1 MKKEYERKTTMPKSA
16 KSNKE
21 PIEFTPIKLDVNH
34 VAYTQAVKDAEEKIN
49 NFKEALDWV
58 YSNNVSEVDD
68 MAFNEDMLTEYKRCF
83 MLQNSN
89 VVKLDISFEK
99 LLDLLDV
106 DLQVLKEFQYKH
118 DDNKSELVQI
128 DNETVATKIDIN
140 DYTIW
145 TKNEAENKRLEVAN
159 ELITVLDKV
168 GSFSKVYPLTI
179 IQGISNF
186 LLFDTAKHQYKVNRT
201 IIPKA

>member
-1 MKKEYERKTTMPKSA
+1 MK
-16 KSNKE
+16 
-21 PIEFTPIKLDVNH
+21 FTPKKIEVNQI
-34 VAYTQAVKDAEEKIN
+34 AYTKAVKDAEEKLN

-58 YSNNVSEVDD
+58 YSNNVNEVDD
-68 MAFNEDMLTEYKRCF
+68 MAFNNDMLTEYKRCF

-89 VVKLDISFEK
+89 VVKLDISYDK

-106 DLQVLKEFQYKH
+106 NLQILKEFQYKH

-128 DNETVATKIDIN
+128 DKETVATKIDIN

-145 TKNEAENKRLEVAN
+145 TRNESENERLDVAN
-159 ELITVLDKV
+159 ELINVLDKV

-179 IQGISNF
+179 TQGISNF

-201 IIPKA
+201 IIPKPI

>member
-1 MKKEYERKTTMPKSA
+1 MK
-16 KSNKE
+16 
-21 PIEFTPIKLDVNH
+21 FTPKKIEVNQI
-34 VAYTQAVKDAEEKIN
+34 AYTKAVKDAEEKLN

-68 MAFNEDMLTEYKRCF
+68 MAFNNDILTEYKRCF

-106 DLQVLKEFQYKH
+106 NLQILKEFQYKH
-118 DDNKSELVQI
+118 DDNKSELIQI
-128 DNETVATKIDIN
+128 DKETVATKIDIN

-145 TKNEAENKRLEVAN
+145 TRNESVNERLDVAN
-159 ELITVLDKV
+159 ELINVLDKV

-179 IQGISNF
+179 TQGISNF

-201 IIPKA
+201 IIPKPI

>member
-1 MKKEYERKTTMPKSA
+1 MK
-16 KSNKE
+16 
-21 PIEFTPIKLDVNH
+21 FTPKKIEVNQI
-34 VAYTQAVKDAEEKIN
+34 AYTKAVKDAEEKLN

-68 MAFNEDMLTEYKRCF
+68 MAFNNDMLTEYKRCF

-106 DLQVLKEFQYKH
+106 DLQILKEFQYKH
-118 DDNKSELVQI
+118 DDNKSELIQI

-145 TKNEAENKRLEVAN
+145 TRNESENERLDVAN
-159 ELITVLDKV
+159 ELINVLDKV

-179 IQGISNF
+179 TQGISNF

-201 IIPKA
+201 IIPKHI

>member
-1 MKKEYERKTTMPKSA
+1 MK
-16 KSNKE
+16 
-21 PIEFTPIKLDVNH
+21 FTPKKIEVNQI
-34 VAYTQAVKDAEEKIN
+34 AYTKAVKDAEEKLN

-58 YSNNVSEVDD
+58 YSNNVNEVDD
-68 MAFNEDMLTEYKRCF
+68 MAFNDDMLTEYKRCF

-89 VVKLDISFEK
+89 VVKLDISYDK

-106 DLQVLKEFQYKH
+106 NLQILKEFQYKH

-128 DNETVATKIDIN
+128 DKETVATKIDIN

-145 TKNEAENKRLEVAN
+145 TRNESENERLDVAN
-159 ELITVLDKV
+159 ELINVLDKV

-179 IQGISNF
+179 TQGISNF

-201 IIPKA
+201 IIPKHI

>member
-1 MKKEYERKTTMPKSA
+1 MK
-16 KSNKE
+16 
-21 PIEFTPIKLDVNH
+21 FTPKKIEVNQI
-34 VAYTQAVKDAEEKIN
+34 AYTKAVKDAEEKLN

-68 MAFNEDMLTEYKRCF
+68 MAFNNDMLTEYKRCF

-106 DLQVLKEFQYKH
+106 NLQILKEFQYKH

-128 DNETVATKIDIN
+128 DKETVATKIDIN

-145 TKNEAENKRLEVAN
+145 TRNESENQRLDVAN
-159 ELITVLDKV
+159 ELINVLDKV

-179 IQGISNF
+179 TQGISNF

-201 IIPKA
+201 IIPKPI

>member
-1 MKKEYERKTTMPKSA
+1 MK
-16 KSNKE
+16 
-21 PIEFTPIKLDVNH
+21 FTPKKIEVNQI
-34 VAYTQAVKDAEEKIN
+34 AYTKAVKDAEEKLN

-68 MAFNEDMLTEYKRCF
+68 MAFNNDMLTEYKRCF

-106 DLQVLKEFQYKH
+106 NLQILKEFQYKH

-128 DNETVATKIDIN
+128 DKETVATKIDIN

-145 TKNEAENKRLEVAN
+145 TRNESENQRLDVAN
-159 ELITVLDKV
+159 ELINVLDKV

-179 IQGISNF
+179 TQGISNF

-201 IIPKA
+201 MIPKPI

>member
-1 MKKEYERKTTMPKSA
+1 MK
-16 KSNKE
+16 
-21 PIEFTPIKLDVNH
+21 FTPKKIEVNQ
-34 VAYTQAVKDAEEKIN
+34 VAYTKAVKDAEEKLN

-58 YSNNVSEVDD
+58 YSNNVNEVDD
-68 MAFNEDMLTEYKRCF
+68 MAFNNDMLTEYKRCF

-89 VVKLDISFEK
+89 VVKLDISYDK

-106 DLQVLKEFQYKH
+106 NLQILKEFQYKH

-128 DNETVATKIDIN
+128 DKETVATKIDIN

-145 TKNEAENKRLEVAN
+145 TRNESENERLDVAN
-159 ELITVLDKV
+159 ELINVLDKV

-179 IQGISNF
+179 TQGISNF

-201 IIPKA
+201 IIPKHI

>member
-1 MKKEYERKTTMPKSA
+1 MK
-16 KSNKE
+16 
-21 PIEFTPIKLDVNH
+21 FTPKKIEVNQI
-34 VAYTQAVKDAEEKIN
+34 AYTKAVKDAEEKLN

-68 MAFNEDMLTEYKRCF
+68 MAFNNDMLTEYKRCF

-106 DLQVLKEFQYKH
+106 NLQILKEFQYKH
-118 DDNKSELVQI
+118 DDNKSELIQI

-145 TKNEAENKRLEVAN
+145 TRNESENERLDVAN
-159 ELITVLDKV
+159 ELINVLDKV

-179 IQGISNF
+179 TQGISNF

-201 IIPKA
+201 IIPKHI

>member
-1 MKKEYERKTTMPKSA
+1 MK
-16 KSNKE
+16 
-21 PIEFTPIKLDVNH
+21 FTPKKIEVNQI
-34 VAYTQAVKDAEEKIN
+34 AYTKAVKDAEEKIN

-58 YSNNVSEVDD
+58 YSNNVNEVDD
-68 MAFNEDMLTEYKRCF
+68 MAFNDDMLTEYKRCF

-89 VVKLDISFEK
+89 VVKLDISYDK

-106 DLQVLKEFQYKH
+106 NLQILKEFQYKH

-128 DNETVATKIDIN
+128 DKETVATKIDIN

-145 TKNEAENKRLEVAN
+145 TRNESENQRLDVAN
-159 ELITVLDKV
+159 ELINVLDKV

-179 IQGISNF
+179 TQGISNF

-201 IIPKA
+201 IIPKHI

>member
-1 MKKEYERKTTMPKSA
+1 MK
-16 KSNKE
+16 
-21 PIEFTPIKLDVNH
+21 FTPKKIEVNQ
-34 VAYTQAVKDAEEKIN
+34 VAYTKAVKDAEEKLN

-68 MAFNEDMLTEYKRCF
+68 MAFNNDMLTEYKRCF

-106 DLQVLKEFQYKH
+106 NLQILKEFQYKH
-118 DDNKSELVQI
+118 DDNKSELIQI
-128 DNETVATKIDIN
+128 DKETVATKIDIN

-145 TKNEAENKRLEVAN
+145 TRNESENERLDVAN
-159 ELITVLDKV
+159 ELINVLDKV

-179 IQGISNF
+179 TQGISNF

-201 IIPKA
+201 IIPKPI

>member
-1 MKKEYERKTTMPKSA
+1 MK
-16 KSNKE
+16 
-21 PIEFTPIKLDVNH
+21 FTPKKIEVNQ
-34 VAYTQAVKDAEEKIN
+34 VAYTKAVKDAEEKLN

-58 YSNNVSEVDD
+58 YSNNVNEVDD
-68 MAFNEDMLTEYKRCF
+68 MAFNDDMLTEYKRCF

-106 DLQVLKEFQYKH
+106 NLQILKEFQYKH

-128 DNETVATKIDIN
+128 DKETVATKIDIN

-145 TKNEAENKRLEVAN
+145 TRNESENERLDVAN
-159 ELITVLDKV
+159 ELINVLDKV

-179 IQGISNF
+179 TQGISNF

-201 IIPKA
+201 IIPKHI

>member
-1 MKKEYERKTTMPKSA
+1 MK
-16 KSNKE
+16 
-21 PIEFTPIKLDVNH
+21 FTPKKIEVNH
-34 VAYTQAVKDAEEKIN
+34 VAYTKAVKDAEEKIN

-58 YSNNVSEVDD
+58 YSNNVSEANLDD

-145 TKNEAENKRLEVAN
+145 TRNEDENKRLEVAN
-159 ELITVLDKV
+159 ELIDVLDKV

-179 IQGISNF
+179 TQGISNF

-201 IIPKA
+201 IIPQHI

>member
-1 MKKEYERKTTMPKSA
+1 MK
-16 KSNKE
+16 
-21 PIEFTPIKLDVNH
+21 FTPKKIEVNQI
-34 VAYTQAVKDAEEKIN
+34 AYTKAVKDAEEKLN

-58 YSNNVSEVDD
+58 YSNNVNEVDD
-68 MAFNEDMLTEYKRCF
+68 MAFNDDMLTEYKRCF

-89 VVKLDISFEK
+89 VVKLDISYDK

-106 DLQVLKEFQYKH
+106 NLQILKEFQYKH
-118 DDNKSELVQI
+118 DDNKSELIQI
-128 DNETVATKIDIN
+128 DKETVATKIDIN

-145 TKNEAENKRLEVAN
+145 TRNESENQRLDVAN
-159 ELITVLDKV
+159 ELINVLDKV

-179 IQGISNF
+179 TQGISNF

-201 IIPKA
+201 IIPKHI

>member
-1 MKKEYERKTTMPKSA
+1 MK
-16 KSNKE
+16 
-21 PIEFTPIKLDVNH
+21 FTPKKIEVNQI
-34 VAYTQAVKDAEEKIN
+34 AYTKAVKDAEEKLN

-58 YSNNVSEVDD
+58 YSNNVNEANLDD
-68 MAFNEDMLTEYKRCF
+68 MAFNDDMLTEYKRCF

-106 DLQVLKEFQYKH
+106 NLQILKEFQYKH

-128 DNETVATKIDIN
+128 DKETVATKINID

-145 TKNEAENKRLEVAN
+145 TRNESENQRLDVAN
-159 ELITVLDKV
+159 ELINVLDKV

-179 IQGISNF
+179 TQGISNF

-201 IIPKA
+201 IIPKPI

>member
-1 MKKEYERKTTMPKSA
+1 MK
-16 KSNKE
+16 
-21 PIEFTPIKLDVNH
+21 FTPKKIEVNQI
-34 VAYTQAVKDAEEKIN
+34 AYTKAVKDAEEKLN

-68 MAFNEDMLTEYKRCF
+68 MAFNNDMLTEYKRCF

-106 DLQVLKEFQYKH
+106 NLQILKEFQYKH
-118 DDNKSELVQI
+118 DDNKSELIQI
-128 DNETVATKIDIN
+128 DKETVATKIDIN

-145 TKNEAENKRLEVAN
+145 TRNESENERLDVAN
-159 ELITVLDKV
+159 ELINVLDKV

-179 IQGISNF
+179 TQGISNF

-201 IIPKA
+201 IIPKHI

>member
-1 MKKEYERKTTMPKSA
+1 MK
-16 KSNKE
+16 
-21 PIEFTPIKLDVNH
+21 FTPKKIEVNQI
-34 VAYTQAVKDAEEKIN
+34 AYTKAVKDAEEKLN

-58 YSNNVSEVDD
+58 YSNNVNEVDD
-68 MAFNEDMLTEYKRCF
+68 MAFNDDMLTEYKRCF

-89 VVKLDISFEK
+89 VVKLDISYDK

-106 DLQVLKEFQYKH
+106 NLQILKEFQYKH
-118 DDNKSELVQI
+118 DDNKSELIQI
-128 DNETVATKIDIN
+128 DKETVATKIDIN

-145 TKNEAENKRLEVAN
+145 TRNESENERLDVAN
-159 ELITVLDKV
+159 ELINVLDKV

-179 IQGISNF
+179 TQGISNF

-201 IIPKA
+201 IIPKHI

>member
-1 MKKEYERKTTMPKSA
+1 MK
-16 KSNKE
+16 
-21 PIEFTPIKLDVNH
+21 FTPKKIEVNQI
-34 VAYTQAVKDAEEKIN
+34 AYTKAVKDAEEKLN

-68 MAFNEDMLTEYKRCF
+68 MAFNNDMLTEYKRCF

-106 DLQVLKEFQYKH
+106 NLQILKEFQYKH

-128 DNETVATKIDIN
+128 DKETVATKIDIN

-145 TKNEAENKRLEVAN
+145 TRNESENERLDVAN
-159 ELITVLDKV
+159 ELINVLDKV

-179 IQGISNF
+179 TQGISNF

-201 IIPKA
+201 MIPKPI

>member
-1 MKKEYERKTTMPKSA
+1 MK
-16 KSNKE
+16 
-21 PIEFTPIKLDVNH
+21 FTPKKIEVNQ
-34 VAYTQAVKDAEEKIN
+34 VAYTKAVKDAEEKLN

-58 YSNNVSEVDD
+58 YSNNVNEVDD
-68 MAFNEDMLTEYKRCF
+68 MAFNDDMLTEYKRCF

-89 VVKLDISFEK
+89 VVKLDISYDK

-106 DLQVLKEFQYKH
+106 NLQILKEFQYKH

-128 DNETVATKIDIN
+128 DKETVATKIDIN

-145 TKNEAENKRLEVAN
+145 TRNESENERLDVAN
-159 ELITVLDKV
+159 ELINVLDKV

-179 IQGISNF
+179 TQGISNF

-201 IIPKA
+201 IIPKHI

>member
-1 MKKEYERKTTMPKSA
+1 MK
-16 KSNKE
+16 
-21 PIEFTPIKLDVNH
+21 FTPKKIEVNQI
-34 VAYTQAVKDAEEKIN
+34 AYTKAVKDAEEKLN

-58 YSNNVSEVDD
+58 YSNNVNEVDD
-68 MAFNEDMLTEYKRCF
+68 MAFNDDMLTEYKRCF

-106 DLQVLKEFQYKH
+106 NLQILKEFQYKH

-128 DNETVATKIDIN
+128 DKETVATKIDIN

-145 TKNEAENKRLEVAN
+145 TRNESENQRLDVAN
-159 ELITVLDKV
+159 ELINVLDKV

-179 IQGISNF
+179 TQGISNF

-201 IIPKA
+201 MIPKHI

>member
-1 MKKEYERKTTMPKSA
+1 MSEK
-16 KSNKE
+16 
-21 PIEFTPIKLDVNH
+21 FTPKKIEVNH
-34 VAYTQAVKDAEEKIN
+34 VAYTKAVKDAEEKIN

-159 ELITVLDKV
+159 ELIDILDKV

-179 IQGISNF
+179 TQGISNF

-201 IIPKA
+201 IIPKHI

>member
-1 MKKEYERKTTMPKSA
+1 MK
-16 KSNKE
+16 
-21 PIEFTPIKLDVNH
+21 FTPKKIEVNH

-99 LLDLLDV
+99 LIDLLDV

-118 DDNKSELVQI
+118 DDNKSELIQV
-128 DNETVATKIDIN
+128 DNETIATKIDIN

-145 TKNEAENKRLEVAN
+145 TRNEAENKRLEVAN
-159 ELITVLDKV
+159 ELIDVLDKV

-179 IQGISNF
+179 TQGISNF

-201 IIPKA
+201 IIPKHI

>member
-1 MKKEYERKTTMPKSA
+1 MK
-16 KSNKE
+16 
-21 PIEFTPIKLDVNH
+21 FTPKKIEVNH
-34 VAYTQAVKDAEEKIN
+34 VAHTQAVKDAEEKIN

-58 YSNNVSEVDD
+58 YSNNVSEVND

-99 LLDLLDV
+99 LIDLLDV

-145 TKNEAENKRLEVAN
+145 TRNEAENKRLEVAN
-159 ELITVLDKV
+159 ELIDVLDKV

-179 IQGISNF
+179 TQGISNF

-201 IIPKA
+201 IIPKHI

>member
-1 MKKEYERKTTMPKSA
+1 MK
-16 KSNKE
+16 
-21 PIEFTPIKLDVNH
+21 FTPKKIEVNQ
-34 VAYTQAVKDAEEKIN
+34 VAYTKAVKDAEEKLN

-58 YSNNVSEVDD
+58 YSNNVNEVDD
-68 MAFNEDMLTEYKRCF
+68 MAFNDDMLTEYKRCF

-106 DLQVLKEFQYKH
+106 NLQILKEFQYKH

-128 DNETVATKIDIN
+128 DKETVATKIDIN

-145 TKNEAENKRLEVAN
+145 TRNESENQRLDVAN
-159 ELITVLDKV
+159 ELINVLDKV

-179 IQGISNF
+179 TQGISNF

-201 IIPKA
+201 IIPKHI

>member
-1 MKKEYERKTTMPKSA
+1 MK
-16 KSNKE
+16 
-21 PIEFTPIKLDVNH
+21 FTPKKIEVNQI
-34 VAYTQAVKDAEEKIN
+34 AYTKAVKDAEEKLN

-58 YSNNVSEVDD
+58 YSNNVSEANLDD
-68 MAFNEDMLTEYKRCF
+68 MAFNNDMLTEYKRCF

-89 VVKLDISFEK
+89 VVKLDISYDK

-106 DLQVLKEFQYKH
+106 DLQILKEFQYKH
-118 DDNKSELVQI
+118 DDNKSELIQI
-128 DNETVATKIDIN
+128 DKETVATKIDID

-145 TKNEAENKRLEVAN
+145 TKNEAENERLDVAN
-159 ELITVLDKV
+159 ELINVLDKV

-179 IQGISNF
+179 TQGISNF

-201 IIPKA
+201 IIPKPI

>member
-1 MKKEYERKTTMPKSA
+1 MK
-16 KSNKE
+16 
-21 PIEFTPIKLDVNH
+21 FTPKKIEVNQI
-34 VAYTQAVKDAEEKIN
+34 AYTKAVKDAEEKLN

-58 YSNNVSEVDD
+58 YSNNVNEVDD
-68 MAFNEDMLTEYKRCF
+68 MAFNDDMLTEYKRCF

-106 DLQVLKEFQYKH
+106 NLQILKEFQYKH

-128 DNETVATKIDIN
+128 DKETVATKIDIN

-145 TKNEAENKRLEVAN
+145 TRNESENQRLDVAN
-159 ELITVLDKV
+159 ELINVLDKV

-179 IQGISNF
+179 TQGISNF

-201 IIPKA
+201 IIPKHI

>member
-1 MKKEYERKTTMPKSA
+1 MK
-16 KSNKE
+16 
-21 PIEFTPIKLDVNH
+21 FTPKKIEVNQ
-34 VAYTQAVKDAEEKIN
+34 VAYTKAVKDAEEKLN

-58 YSNNVSEVDD
+58 YSNNVNEVDD
-68 MAFNEDMLTEYKRCF
+68 MAFNDDMLTEYKRCF

-106 DLQVLKEFQYKH
+106 NLQILKEFQYKH

-128 DNETVATKIDIN
+128 DKETVATKIDIN

-145 TKNEAENKRLEVAN
+145 TRNESENQRLDVAN
-159 ELITVLDKV
+159 ELINVLDKV

-179 IQGISNF
+179 TQGISNF

-201 IIPKA
+201 MIPKPI

>member
-1 MKKEYERKTTMPKSA
+1 MHIKIQGQNQTRKQMKTKK
-16 KSNKE
+16 
-21 PIEFTPIKLDVNH
+21 FTPIKIEVN
-34 VAYTQAVKDAEEKIN
+34 YIGYNNAVKEAEAKVN

-58 YSNNVSEVDD
+58 YSNKVSEANLDD
-68 MAFNEDMLTEYKRCF
+68 MAFNDDMLTEYKRCF

-128 DNETVATKIDIN
+128 DDETVATKTDID

-145 TKNEAENKRLEVAN
+145 TKNEAENERLEVAHN
-159 ELITVLDKV
+159 LIDALEKV
-168 GSFSKVYPLTI
+168 GIFSKVYPLTVMAS
-179 IQGISNF
+179 ISNF
-186 LLFDTAKHQYKVNRT
+186 LLFDTRTNEYKLNRT
-201 IIPKA
+201 LIPKHI

>member
-1 MKKEYERKTTMPKSA
+1 MK
-16 KSNKE
+16 
-21 PIEFTPIKLDVNH
+21 FTPKKIEVNQI
-34 VAYTQAVKDAEEKIN
+34 AYTKAVKDAEEKLN

-68 MAFNEDMLTEYKRCF
+68 MAFNNDMLTEYKRCF

-106 DLQVLKEFQYKH
+106 NLQILKEFQYKH

-128 DNETVATKIDIN
+128 DKETVATKIDIN

-145 TKNEAENKRLEVAN
+145 TRNESENERLDVAN
-159 ELITVLDKV
+159 ELINVLDKV

-179 IQGISNF
+179 TQGISNF

-201 IIPKA
+201 IIPKPI

>member
-1 MKKEYERKTTMPKSA
+1 MK
-16 KSNKE
+16 
-21 PIEFTPIKLDVNH
+21 FTPKKIEVNH
-34 VAYTQAVKDAEEKIN
+34 VAHTKAVKDAEEKIN

-58 YSNNVSEVDD
+58 YSNNVSEVND

-145 TKNEAENKRLEVAN
+145 TKNEDENKISGFVTNKYSFFIAFIPLFTAEPYPILFFK
-159 ELITVLDKV
+159 LINFAEGIFFFTISFVLSV
-168 GSFSKVYPLTI
+168 LALSTTTI
-179 IQGISNF
+179 STAF
-186 LLFDTAKHQYKVNRT
+186 LR
-201 IIPKA
+201 IG

>member
-1 MKKEYERKTTMPKSA
+1 MK
-16 KSNKE
+16 
-21 PIEFTPIKLDVNH
+21 FTPKKIEVNQ
-34 VAYTQAVKDAEEKIN
+34 VAYTKAVKDAEEKLN

-58 YSNNVSEVDD
+58 YSNNVNEVDD
-68 MAFNEDMLTEYKRCF
+68 MAFNDDMLTEYKRCF

-106 DLQVLKEFQYKH
+106 NLQILKEFQYKH

-128 DNETVATKIDIN
+128 DKETVATKININ

-145 TKNEAENKRLEVAN
+145 TRNESENQRLDVAN
-159 ELITVLDKV
+159 ELINVLDKV

-179 IQGISNF
+179 TQGISNF

-201 IIPKA
+201 IIPKPI

>member
-1 MKKEYERKTTMPKSA
+1 MK
-16 KSNKE
+16 
-21 PIEFTPIKLDVNH
+21 FTPKKIEVNQI
-34 VAYTQAVKDAEEKIN
+34 AYTKAVKDAEEKLN

-58 YSNNVSEVDD
+58 YSNNVNEVDD
-68 MAFNEDMLTEYKRCF
+68 MAFNDDMLTEYKRCF

-89 VVKLDISFEK
+89 VVKLDISYDK

-106 DLQVLKEFQYKH
+106 NLQILKEFQYKH

-128 DNETVATKIDIN
+128 DKETVATKIDIN

-145 TKNEAENKRLEVAN
+145 TRNESENQRLDVAN
-159 ELITVLDKV
+159 ELINVLDKV

-179 IQGISNF
+179 TQGISNF

-201 IIPKA
+201 IIPKHI

>member
-1 MKKEYERKTTMPKSA
+1 MK
-16 KSNKE
+16 
-21 PIEFTPIKLDVNH
+21 FTPKKIEVNQ
-34 VAYTQAVKDAEEKIN
+34 VAYTKAVKDAEEKLN

-58 YSNNVSEVDD
+58 YSNNVNEVDD
-68 MAFNEDMLTEYKRCF
+68 MAFNDDMLTEYKRCF

-106 DLQVLKEFQYKH
+106 NLQILKEFQYKY

-128 DNETVATKIDIN
+128 DKETVATKIDIN

-145 TKNEAENKRLEVAN
+145 TRNESENQRLDVAN
-159 ELITVLDKV
+159 ELINVLDKV

-179 IQGISNF
+179 TQGISNF

-201 IIPKA
+201 IIPKHI

>member
-1 MKKEYERKTTMPKSA
+1 MK
-16 KSNKE
+16 
-21 PIEFTPIKLDVNH
+21 FTPKKIEVNQ
-34 VAYTQAVKDAEEKIN
+34 VAYTKAVKDAEEKLN

-58 YSNNVSEVDD
+58 YSNNVNEVDD
-68 MAFNEDMLTEYKRCF
+68 MAFNDDMLTEYKRCF

-106 DLQVLKEFQYKH
+106 NLQILKEFQYKH
-118 DDNKSELVQI
+118 DDNKSELIQI
-128 DNETVATKIDIN
+128 DKETVATKIDIN

-145 TKNEAENKRLEVAN
+145 TRNESENERLDVAN
-159 ELITVLDKV
+159 ELINVLDKV

-179 IQGISNF
+179 TQGISNF

-201 IIPKA
+201 MIPKPI

>member
-1 MKKEYERKTTMPKSA
+1 MK
-16 KSNKE
+16 
-21 PIEFTPIKLDVNH
+21 FTPKKIEVNQI
-34 VAYTQAVKDAEEKIN
+34 AYTKAVKDAEEKLN

-58 YSNNVSEVDD
+58 YSNNVNEVDD
-68 MAFNEDMLTEYKRCF
+68 MAFNDDMLTEYKRCF

-106 DLQVLKEFQYKH
+106 NLQILKEFQYKH
-118 DDNKSELVQI
+118 DDNKSELIQI
-128 DNETVATKIDIN
+128 DKETVATKIDIN

-145 TKNEAENKRLEVAN
+145 TRNESENERLDVAN
-159 ELITVLDKV
+159 ELINVLDKV

-179 IQGISNF
+179 TQGISNF

-201 IIPKA
+201 IIPKPI